1 MHPRAA
7 HPSRAP
13 PRQPPVCPAPRLR
26 PTSRTRPAAL
36 LLRGARQRAALVSA
50 DPCRNWAG
58 AVAGHRARAAAGTA
72 FAPAPVAG
80 LAPAPFAARLVAGIP
95 AGPVPARPEEKP
107 PP

>member
-72 FAPAPVAG
+72 VAPAPVAR
-80 LAPAPFAARLVAGIP
+80 LAAATCAAVLGGGIAGGTRPA
-95 AGPVPARPEEKP
+95 
-107 PP
+107 